1 MTTKEYNELKKELD
15 ELKVSVAEQ
24 NVFLKKIHSA
34 IVGDKEYGQD
44 GLVTMVN
51 KHDKW
56 IENQKFMWA
65 KIYGGIIVASG
76 CVSIAIKFIFR

>member
-1 MTTKEYNELKKELD
+1 MTSKEYTELKKELD

-24 NVFLKKIHSA
+24 NVVLKKIHNA
-34 IVGDKEYGQD
+34 IVGDKDFGQD

-76 CVSIAIKFIFR
+76 FVSLAIKFILK

>member
-1 MTTKEYNELKKELD
+1 MTTKEYSELKKELD

-44 GLVTMVN
+44 GLVNMVN

-56 IENQKFMWA
+56 IESQKFMWA
-65 KIYGGIIVASG
+65 KIYGGIIVGSG
-76 CVSIAIKFIFR
+76 CISIALKFILR